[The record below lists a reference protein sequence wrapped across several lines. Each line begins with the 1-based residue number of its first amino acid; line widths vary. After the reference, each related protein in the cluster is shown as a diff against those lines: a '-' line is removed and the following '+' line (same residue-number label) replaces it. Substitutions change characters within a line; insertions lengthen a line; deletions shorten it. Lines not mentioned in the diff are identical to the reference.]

1 MSTNMSLHNF
11 FSIAA
16 TAVILAACSDL
27 TISEQTGTAPDA
39 AAMTADPAISL
50 RAAQSPDNTISITLN
65 HGEGSATAYIS
76 AIADKPLQYAQ
87 TLRLVPASEQFVADW
102 SDSTGIDYKLLP
114 TAFYALGSGNTLDI
128 PAGSTCS
135 AENLLTVYSR
145 NLFGTVIDA
154 GRYLLPLVATSS
166 LYEVKDS
173 TILVD
178 VTIREKYVTPEG
190 IELYTGDDMFTVYY
204 LNTAEFDPRLACE
217 MVLEDIFDQNIFPER
232 LVGLGNIIVLRS
244 SMLSYDESTGKVG
257 IEPGNDMRYILE
269 HWTER
274 VLPVQ
279 ETGRKVCLCI
289 DGGGKGVGFC
299 NLIDFQIDQFVT
311 AAKRLVDTY
320 GIDGVN
326 LWDRNSAYNLVE
338 EKGLPPVNTTS
349 YPKLIKA
356 LKEALGQDKLVTVT
370 DHGEPTEYFGDV
382 QAMGGIEVGRYIDY
396 AWHGYCDNTEPIQ
409 IVDPW
414 HPDAPMV
421 SASYKRSPIAGLS
434 PERYGCVH
442 TTSYPGRTD
451 FEIKSEN
458 ITEWVKAGYNPNGI
472 SVFYDI
478 HSNRQDEFEAGHTNY
493 PDFVIIAWMDVVGI
507 QLYTNLWSD
516 NVGYS
521 GYNAWVKD
529 W

>member
-1 MSTNMSLHNF
+1 MSLHNF

-87 TLRLVPASEQFVADW
+87 TLRLAPASEQFVADW

-114 TAFYALGSGNTLDI
+114 TAFYALGSGNTLEI
-128 PAGSTCS
+128 PAGSTRS

-166 LYEVKDS
+166 LYEAKDS

-190 IELYTGDDMFTVYY
+190 IKLYTGDDMFTIYY

-217 MVLEDIFDQNIFPER
+217 MVLEDIDQNIFPER

-257 IEPGNDMRYILE
+257 IEPSADMRYILE

-299 NLIDFQIDQFVT
+299 NLTDFQIDQFVT

-478 HSNRQDEFEAGHTNY
+478 HSNRQDEFEAGYTNY

-507 QLYTNLWSD
+507 LLYTNLWSD

>member
-1 MSTNMSLHNF
+1 MSLHNF

-87 TLRLVPASEQFVADW
+87 TLRLAPASEQFVADW

-128 PAGSTCS
+128 PAGSTRS
-135 AENLLTVYSR
+135 AENLLTIYSR
-145 NLFGTVIDA
+145 NLFGTVIDP

-166 LYEVKDS
+166 LYEVRDS

-190 IELYTGDDMFTVYY
+190 IKLYTGDDMFTIYY

-257 IEPGNDMRYILE
+257 IEPSADMRYILDCR
-269 HWTER
+269 TNA
-274 VLPVQ
+274 LAGF
-279 ETGRKVCLCI
+279 ETTTHTVRATWHI
-289 DGGGKGVGFC
+289 DGYIGNFLTLGSYLNMTDYRGF
-299 NLIDFQIDQFVT
+299 
-311 AAKRLVDTY
+311 
-320 GIDGVN
+320 
-326 LWDRNSAYNLVE
+326 
-338 EKGLPPVNTTS
+338 
-349 YPKLIKA
+349 
-356 LKEALGQDKLVTVT
+356 ALGAANR
-370 DHGEPTEYFGDV
+370 TEW
-382 QAMGGIEVGRYIDY
+382 R
-396 AWHGYCDNTEPIQ
+396 WNLT
-409 IVDPW
+409 
-414 HPDAPMV
+414 
-421 SASYKRSPIAGLS
+421 ASYKFLKKRNACINLAWNDILRQNSGFS
-434 PERYGCVH
+434 
-442 TTSYPGRTD
+442 TTMSG
-451 FEIKSEN
+451 
-458 ITEWVKAGYNPNGI
+458 
-472 SVFYDI
+472 
-478 HSNRQDEFEAGHTNY
+478 
-493 PDFVIIAWMDVVGI
+493 
-507 QLYTNLWSD
+507 NLWNETRETGVTSFVEVSFAYRF
-516 NVGYS
+516 NTM
-521 GYNAWVKD
+521 
-529 W
+529 